1 MSQSEKDDA
10 DKTLQ
15 DLPTSPHGDVEEMS
29 VEELREEYTTYD
41 IGSLSFDHPYRDR
54 HIVVWAE
61 LESRNLVEFP
71 DCHEC
76 GEGRWRFERGGPPH
90 CAACGAHPESV
101 EQETEIF
108 EASQRLLNGGDE

>member
-1 MSQSEKDDA
+1 MSESDTPA

-15 DLPTSPHGDVEEMS
+15 DLPTAPHQDVEEMS

-41 IGSLSFDHPYRDR
+41 IASLSVEHPYWDR
-54 HIVVWAE
+54 HVEVWAE
-61 LESRNLVEFP
+61 LESRDVVDVP

-76 GEGRWRFERGGPPH
+76 GEDRWRFGPGGPPH
-90 CAACGAHPESV
+90 CAACGAHPESG
-101 EQETEIF
+101 EQEMEIH